1 MKFIDVSPEDFPMFR
16 EGRRGR
22 VSYPILKSFL
32 ETGKT
37 LVMLDRTGMQQ
48 SLQTLTSCLGG
59 YIRNHGLPIKMMTRA
74 NQIYL
79 MRTDID
85 ERTKKPFTKKT
96 VEEFEK
102 DAREG
107 RSAASGQPR
116 AVTPATPINAAE
128 VSKRFA
134 AEKGQ
139 VTK

>member
-1 MKFIDVSPEDFPMFR
+1 MKFVDVKPEDFPMFR

-59 YIRNHGLPIKMMTRA
+59 YIRNHGLPIKMMTRLGE
-74 NQIYL
+74 IYL
-79 MRTDID
+79 MRTDVD
-85 ERTKKPFTKKT
+85 AKTKKAQPKT
-96 VEEFEK
+96 VESVEQEN
-102 DAREG
+102 
-107 RSAASGQPR
+107 RSKPGQPR
-116 AVTPATPINAAE
+116 AVAAAAPINPAE
-128 VSKRFA
+128 VSRRFA
-134 AEKGQ
+134 QEKGQ